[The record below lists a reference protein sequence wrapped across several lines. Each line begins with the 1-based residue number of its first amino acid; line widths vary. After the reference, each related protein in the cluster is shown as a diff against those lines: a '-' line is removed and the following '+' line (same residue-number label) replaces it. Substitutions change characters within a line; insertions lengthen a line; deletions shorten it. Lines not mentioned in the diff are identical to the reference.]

1 MTDPTGDLDSKKRR
15 QAAADQSGVKPPH
28 SKSVPSMKS
37 NLIIAIDG
45 PSGAGK
51 STLGRML
58 ARALNLLYIDTG
70 SMYRAVALAVMESSV
85 SATDNIA
92 VGSLAARVDID
103 LQGDPDSLKVTLE
116 GRDVSEQIRTEEV
129 TEMSS
134 IISTI
139 PAVRRAMVARQ
150 RELGKRGA
158 VLNGRD
164 IGTVVFPD
172 ADVKFFL
179 TAVPDERAQR
189 RFSEEREQDH
199 SASFEATF
207 ADMVER
213 DRRDSTREDSPLKV
227 AEGGIIVDSTGL
239 SIDQVFAR
247 MMAVIE
253 KQHGGEGM
261 VAGES
266 GVEGDGADDAGD
278 AARPGS

>member
-1 MTDPTGDLDSKKRR
+1 MTK
-15 QAAADQSGVKPPH
+15 
-28 SKSVPSMKS
+28 

-70 SMYRAVALAVMESSV
+70 SMYRAVALAVMESSI
-85 SATDNIA
+85 SASDDVA

-103 LQGDPDSLKVTLE
+103 LKGEPDSLRVFLDD
-116 GRDVSEQIRTEEV
+116 RDVTEQIRSEEV
-129 TEMSS
+129 TELSS

-150 RELGKRGA
+150 RSLGERGA

-179 TAVPDERAQR
+179 TALPQERAQR
-189 RFSEEREQDH
+189 RFTEERALDSH
-199 SASFEATF
+199 VDFEETF
-207 ADMVER
+207 ADMIER
-213 DRRDSTREDSPLKV
+213 DRRDTTRSDSPLKV
-227 AEGGIIVDSTGL
+227 ADDAVVVDSTGL
-239 SIDQVFAR
+239 SIQEVFER
-247 MMAVIE
+247 LMKVVRE
-253 KQHGGEGM
+253 KSE
-261 VAGES
+261 
-266 GVEGDGADDAGD
+266 
-278 AARPGS
+278 RRKR